1 MLRKGAGH
9 RKANNEWMEA
19 APVADGLNG
28 EQGHFSHPLVQD
40 SRDKTPGKHDD
51 IVDGSLTDNNKHKS
65 DGLMQTVCYVHV
77 LSALFVVY
85 GPLILPPFAFPSVF
99 LL

>member
-1 MLRKGAGH
+1 
-9 RKANNEWMEA
+9 MEA
-19 APVADGLNG
+19 APVADGLDG
-28 EQGHFSHPLVQD
+28 EQGHFSHPSAQD
-40 SRDKTPGKHDD
+40 SRDETPGEHDD
-51 IVDGSLTDNNKHKS
+51 VADDSLTNNKKHKS

-85 GPLILPPFAFPSVF
+85 GPLILPPFAFLSVF